1 MEFTMSRH
9 KSKST
14 PKKPKLVRDSFTIPK
29 PEFAAVEILK
39 SRAVGLG
46 SSVKKSELLRAG
58 LKLLTGLS
66 DAAYLDAL
74 AAVPTLKTGRPR
86 KEPAKTAAAPGKAAT
101 KSAGNTAK
109 KRAASKASR
118 PAAPASPK
126 PSATATPTTGSATK
140 AVRAPRKRAPV
151 KSATAR
157 RPAAT
162 PRKAAVKKAPVTLA
176 TTPS

>member
-1 MEFTMSRH
+1 LEFTMSRQ

-14 PKKPKLVRDSFTIPK
+14 PKKPKLIRDSFTIPK

-39 SRAVGLG
+39 SRAVALG

-58 LKLLTGLS
+58 LKLLAGLS

-86 KEPAKTAAAPGKAAT
+86 KEPTKTAEAKPAPGKTAT
-101 KSAGNTAK
+101 G
-109 KRAASKASR
+109 KRAVRKLAR
-118 PAAPASPK
+118 PAAPATPT
-126 PSATATPTTGSATK
+126 PSAAATPVSGAATQ
-140 AVRAPRKRAPV
+140 AVRAPRKRAPA

-162 PRKAAVKKAPVTLA
+162 PRKAAGKKAPLKS
-176 TTPS
+176 TTTSR

>member
-1 MEFTMSRH
+1 MECTMSRQ

-39 SRAVGLG
+39 SRAVALG

-86 KEPAKTAAAPGKAAT
+86 KEPTKTAAVKPTPGKAAT
-101 KSAGNTAK
+101 KSAGNTTK
-109 KRAASKASR
+109 KRVVRKISR
-118 PAAPASPK
+118 PAAPATPK
-126 PSATATPTTGSATK
+126 PSAAATK

-151 KSATAR
+151 KNATAR

-162 PRKAAVKKAPVTLA
+162 PRKAAVKKAPATLA
-176 TTPS
+176 TTSS

>member
-1 MEFTMSRH
+1 MSRQ

-29 PEFAAVEILK
+29 PEFAAIEILK
-39 SRAVGLG
+39 SRAVALG
-46 SSVKKSELLRAG
+46 SLVKKSELLRAG

-86 KEPAKTAAAPGKAAT
+86 KEPTKTTAAKPAPDKAAT
-101 KSAGNTAK
+101 KSAGNTSK
-109 KRAASKASR
+109 KRVVRKASR
-118 PAAPASPK
+118 PAAPATPK
-126 PSATATPTTGSATK
+126 PSAAATPSSGAATK

-162 PRKAAVKKAPVTLA
+162 PRKAAVKKAPETLA
-176 TTPS
+176 TTSN